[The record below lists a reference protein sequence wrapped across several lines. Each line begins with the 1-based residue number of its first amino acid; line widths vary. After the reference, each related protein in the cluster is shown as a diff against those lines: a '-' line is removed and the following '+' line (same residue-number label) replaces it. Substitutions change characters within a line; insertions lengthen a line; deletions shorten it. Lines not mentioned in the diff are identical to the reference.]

1 MNDIEVQIQKALAF
15 VQNNILYPPEI
26 AIILGSGLGGFA
38 DELKKTQRFSA
49 HEIPFYPR
57 STVEGHEGFWVYGQV
72 RGKPIL
78 AVKGRVHFYEGYSLD
93 KVTFPI
99 KLLARLGI
107 RYIIIT
113 NASGSLN
120 PLIRPGDL
128 MLIEDHINLFLTNP
142 LIGDSGQSASDRFVD
157 MSEPYDQKLL
167 KIAKQ
172 TAQELKIQVQTGVM
186 FGSTGPTYETAA
198 EVIMMQ
204 KLGGDAGTMSTIPEV
219 ITANQMNM
227 RVLGISCITNMATGL
242 ADKKLD
248 HKEVTET
255 ASRAAENFR
264 NLIEG
269 IILAILKE
277 ERKNKD

>member
-1 MNDIEVQIQKALAF
+1 MNDMELKLQKALVF
-15 VQNNILYPPEI
+15 VQNIILQPPGI

-38 DELKKTQRFSA
+38 DRLEKAQQFST

-57 STVEGHEGFWVYGQV
+57 STVEGHEGIWVLGQV
-72 RGKPIL
+72 KGKPIL

-93 KVTFPI
+93 EVTFPV

-120 PLIRPGDL
+120 QSIRPGNI
-128 MLIEDHINLFLTNP
+128 MVIEDHINLFLKNP
-142 LIGDSGQSASDRFVD
+142 LIGCSARSSSDRFVD
-157 MSEPYDQKLL
+157 MSNPYDIKLL
-167 KIAKQ
+167 KIAQQ
-172 TAQELKIQVQTGVM
+172 TARELKIQVQTGVM
-186 FGSTGPTYETAA
+186 CGSSGPTYETAA
-198 EVIMMQ
+198 EVKMMQ

-219 ITANQMNM
+219 ITANQLGM

-242 ADKKLD
+242 SDKKLD
-248 HKEVTET
+248 HKEVTDT
-255 ASRAAENFR
+255 ANRVAVNFR

-269 IILAILKE
+269 TIIRILE
-277 ERKNKD
+277 Q